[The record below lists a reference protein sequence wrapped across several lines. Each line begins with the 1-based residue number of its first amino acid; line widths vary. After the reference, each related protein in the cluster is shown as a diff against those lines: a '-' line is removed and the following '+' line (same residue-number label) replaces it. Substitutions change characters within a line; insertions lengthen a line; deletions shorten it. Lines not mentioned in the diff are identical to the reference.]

1 MTTTAPQI
9 DIFPAIAEQS
19 LYWGGLSPP
28 AEQATR
34 LRDGEAAYHF
44 DFITPREEAALLAA
58 ADAAA
63 WRHDLRRRVQH
74 YGYRY
79 DYAARGLGQRV
90 HSGDHISERSLGER
104 GPGERIGDLPDWAR
118 DLGARLAREGIFAA
132 CPQQLIVNEY
142 QPGQGIAAHTDR
154 DCFGPVV
161 ASLSLGGDCMMRI
174 LPHPGTTAGAFE
186 LVLQRRSLLVLR
198 GRSRALWRHGI
209 APRRSDFQ
217 HGRRIP
223 RRRRVSLTFRSI
235 AA

>member
-1 MTTTAPQI
+1 MTPQA
-9 DIFPAIAEQS
+9 DIFPAIAEQP
-19 LYWGGLSPP
+19 LHWGSGLFPP
-28 AEQATR
+28 AEQAAH
-34 LRDGEAAYHF
+34 LRAGDAAYHA
-44 DFITPREEAALLAA
+44 DFITAAEEAALLAA

-79 DYAARGLGQRV
+79 DYAARGLGERG
-90 HSGDHISERSLGER
+90 HRGDHIGER
-104 GPGERIGDLPDWAR
+104 GLAERNIIERIGDLPGWAR
-118 DLGARLAREGIFAA
+118 SLGARLASEGIFAA
-132 CPQQLIVNEY
+132 CPEQLIVNEY
-142 QPGQGIAAHTDR
+142 QPGQGIAPHTDR

-174 LPHPGTTAGAFE
+174 LPQPGSAAGAFE

-198 GRSRALWRHGI
+198 GPSRTLWRHGI
-209 APRRSDFQ
+209 APRHSDRQ

-223 RRRRVSLTFRSI
+223 RHRRVSLTFRSI